1 MNNQPNPLYDELADK
16 LEPLSKANQKINL
29 IVQRCRG
36 QQYHDFLTDLATPK
50 LQMIADLERAGLHDE
65 VAKVKDG
72 YYDE

>member
-1 MNNQPNPLYDELADK
+1 MNQPNPKYDELADR
-16 LEPLSKANQKINL
+16 LENLSTHNQKFNL

-36 QQYHDFLTDLATPK
+36 QQYHDFMSDLATPK
-50 LQMIADLERAGLHDE
+50 LQMIADLQNAGLEDE